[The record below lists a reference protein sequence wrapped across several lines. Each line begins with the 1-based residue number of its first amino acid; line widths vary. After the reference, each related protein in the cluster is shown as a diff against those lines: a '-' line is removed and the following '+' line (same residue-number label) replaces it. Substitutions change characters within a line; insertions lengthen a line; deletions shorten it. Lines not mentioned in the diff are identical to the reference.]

1 MMTAPFCME
10 LAVEET
16 DMKEIHASES
26 LKVGFLL
33 AFTGGLLDA
42 YSYINRGQVFAT
54 AETGNIV
61 LMGIHLA
68 QMQWDQVLH
77 YLLPIVAFFVGVLA
91 TDQLKKRMGQREH
104 TIHWRQPLL
113 FLECVVVVIV
123 AFLPTGAM
131 DALANSMISFT
142 SGIQVESFRKF
153 RGCGCT
159 TTMCTGNLRS
169 GTEQLFHVMTHQN
182 QEALEKVKVYYG
194 LIGFFILGAICSG
207 LLSMEFQTRTI
218 LVACV
223 PLLVACYLMFEGK
236 QK

>member
-1 MMTAPFCME
+1 
-10 LAVEET
+10 
-16 DMKEIHASES
+16 MKEIHASES
-26 LKVGFLL
+26 LRVGFLL

-68 QMQWDQVLH
+68 QMQWMQVLH
-77 YLLPIVAFFVGVLA
+77 YLLPIAAFFAGVLA
-91 TDQLKKRMGQREH
+91 AEQLRKQLGQKEH

-113 FLECVVVVIV
+113 FLECIVVVIV
-123 AFLPTGAM
+123 AFLPMGTM

-169 GTEQLFHVMTHQN
+169 GTEQLFHVITRKDPN
-182 QEALEKVKVYYG
+182 AREKVTVYYG
-194 LIGFFILGAICSG
+194 LISCFILGAISSG
-207 LLSMEFQTRTI
+207 LLSMEFQEKTI
-218 LVACV
+218 LVACI
-223 PLLVACYLMFEGK
+223 PLLAAFCMLFEGERN
-236 QK
+236 

>member
-142 SGIQVESFRKF
+142 
-153 RGCGCT
+153 T
-159 TTMCTGNLRS
+159 
-169 GTEQLFHVMTHQN
+169 
-182 QEALEKVKVYYG
+182 
-194 LIGFFILGAICSG
+194 
-207 LLSMEFQTRTI
+207 
-218 LVACV
+218 
-223 PLLVACYLMFEGK
+223 
-236 QK
+236 